1 MEMSELRSF
10 ALAYLK
16 WAGSGAQSRLA
27 HEAGLPGGTLSR
39 FLSGKN
45 LPDQYRMPLQLA
57 VARSFP
63 MEARNAA

>member
-1 MEMSELRSF
+1 MDLIELRSF
-10 ALAYLK
+10 ALAYLA
-16 WAGSGAQSRLA
+16 WASAGAQSQLA
-27 HEAGLPGGTLSR
+27 HDVGVPGGTLSK
-39 FLSGKN
+39 FLSGRS